1 MQASIGFQAVPQS
14 GPLMNL
20 AEIAFITLAFVMA
33 VLPLLGRAIQMARK
47 NRRQR
52 G

>member
-1 MQASIGFQAVPQS
+1 MQASIDLEAVPQS

-20 AEIAFITLAFVMA
+20 AEIAFIALAFVMA
-33 VLPLLGRAIQMARK
+33 VLPLLGRAIQLARK